1 MRVSGARAGHSG
13 RSAGGMDG
21 VTLPWRA
28 GWTVQ
33 VRTLDVSSV
42 KVDHCASRGKRTH
55 GGR

>member
-55 GGR
+55 GG